1 MTLAEPHG
9 TQRPYLPPSEVVE
22 VPACVRDGVQ
32 VPTLYAAGDV
42 SLLEQPSVAVVGAR
56 FASEER
62 RELAAAV
69 ARELVAMG
77 IAVVSGLAAGID
89 GVAHRAAIAAGGRT
103 IAVIGT
109 PLERAFPREHA
120 RLQEAIYRDHLVVSP
135 FAAGT
140 VTQRGHFPRRN
151 RVMARVAR
159 ATVLIEAG
167 EKSGT
172 VHQVQEC
179 LAVGRPVL
187 ISERLIRSPT
197 VQWPRQLWGQRGV
210 CVWGTLEEL
219 CRHAEALT
227 LGAT

>member
-1 MTLAEPHG
+1 MSQMMTLAEPHG

-32 VPTLYAAGDV
+32 VPQLYAAGDV
-42 SLLEQPSVAVVGAR
+42 SLLEQPSVAVVGSR
-56 FASEER
+56 FASEEG

-77 IAVVSGLAAGID
+77 VVVVSGVAGGID
-89 GVAHRAAIAAGGRT
+89 GVAHGAALAAGGRT

-120 RLQEAIYRDHLVVSP
+120 RLQEAIYRDQLVVSP

-151 RVMARVAR
+151 RVVAR
-159 ATVLIEAG
+159 LARAMVLIEAG

-172 VHQVQEC
+172 VHQVREC
-179 LAVGRPVL
+179 LTVGRSVF
-187 ISERLIRSPT
+187 ISERLVRSPT
-197 VQWPRQLWGQRGV
+197 VQWPRQLWGERGV
-210 CVWGTLEEL
+210 CVWATLREL
-219 CRHAEALT
+219 RGHA
-227 LGAT
+227 